1 MDHYNYIVTAVAL
14 SLVLAGCSPKVIEKI
29 RTEYITETVHHR
41 DTTYCR
47 DSVYI
52 REWLKGDTVY
62 LERYRDRYIY
72 RDRWRDS
79 ILVEEVHDT
88 TAVQVQVPRPLT
100 VGQKAKIWAFWYLL
114 AGLIISLA
122 YIFRKPIVLF
132 LKTVLKL

>member
-1 MDHYNYIVTAVAL
+1 MDNNNYIVTAIVCL
-14 SLVLAGCSPKVIEKI
+14 LVLSGCSPKIIEKV
-29 RTEYITETVHHR
+29 RTEYISETVYHR

-79 ILVEEVHDT
+79 VKVEEIHDT
-88 TAVQVQVPRPLT
+88 TSVQVPVDKPLSF
-100 VGQKAKIWAFWYLL
+100 GQKAKIGAFWYLCGAVL
-114 AGLIISLA
+114 ACLA
-122 YIFRKPIVLF
+122 YIFRKPLLSL

>member
-1 MDHYNYIVTAVAL
+1 MDNNNHIVTAVICILAL
-14 SLVLAGCSPKVIEKI
+14 SGCSPKVIEKI

-47 DSVYI
+47 DSIYI
-52 REWLKGDTVY
+52 REWMKGDTVY
-62 LERYRDRYIY
+62 LERVRDRYIY

-79 ILVEEVHDT
+79 VKVEEIHDT
-88 TAVQVQVPRPLT
+88 TSVQVKVEKPLSF
-100 VGQKAKIWAFWYLL
+100 GQKAKIGAFWYLL
-114 AGLIISLA
+114 AGLVLSLV